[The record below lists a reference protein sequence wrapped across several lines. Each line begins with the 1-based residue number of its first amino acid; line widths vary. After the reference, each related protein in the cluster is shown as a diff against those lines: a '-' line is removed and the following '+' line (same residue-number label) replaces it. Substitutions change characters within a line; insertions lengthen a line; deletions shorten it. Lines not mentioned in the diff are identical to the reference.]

1 MFEYTGKKKW
11 RNDLRNGLERVLGG
25 RNLLGGGGGGDRVG
39 GGFGGWWRHFGEERE
54 RDWVSER
61 ESSIGVLVVEIAVWL
76 SLAVFYMTRF
86 YQNTNIIPQVTRVY
100 EVFWA
105 LAVFSA
111 QFELV
116 GSRL

>member
-1 MFEYTGKKKW
+1 MEGTSSAAAAAATGSAAASAA
-11 RNDLRNGLERVLGG
+11 
-25 RNLLGGGGGGDRVG
+25 GGDISARREKGDCVS
-39 GGFGGWWRHFGEERE
+39 ER
-54 RDWVSER
+54 ER